1 MTSNIILI
9 LAGLLGYILVF
20 ITLKNS
26 KYNKILNSFLLF
38 IIFISST
45 LKLIAGI
52 GEIYNDIYLKTLYL
66 KINIYITLF
75 LPCFYLYFK
84 YIVRNQKHSNFKDLL
99 HIVFLLFALIERE
112 FLVFDRIVGFK
123 LNYYISQFFAVYSTV
138 YIVIIFLMLK
148 KNVWNKK
155 ATLNFTIIQN
165 NLIKK
170 WTILLFIVIIAFV
183 SRFHIVYNKEY
194 LFLEPSGIDYSLK
207 YLWVTALAWIIL
219 FLIILS
225 NPQILYGYSYLQAEI
240 TKTNSDLKSNNYWNI
255 KSKIKIN
262 NNQEQLLKEK
272 ISSKI
277 EPYLF
282 ELNALLYKNSYFA
295 DPQFSIRDLAQVL
308 NIPNSHL
315 KYIFKYHSK
324 LSFSDYKK
332 ISRIQNSIDLIN
344 NNYLSKNTLES
355 LSKEVGFS
363 SYNPFFTCF
372 KDVVG
377 KSPHQYISSINSQVL
392 KTNQQSDC

>member
-1 MTSNIILI
+1 MTTNIILI

-26 KYNKILNSFLLF
+26 KYNKLLNSFLLF

-52 GEIYNDIYLKTLYL
+52 GEIYNDIYFKTLYL
-66 KINIYITLF
+66 KINIYISLF
-75 LPCFYLYFK
+75 VPFFYLYFK
-84 YIVRNQKHSNFKDLL
+84 YLIKNHKYLIFKDLI
-99 HIVFLLFALIERE
+99 HILFLLSAIIERE
-112 FLVFDRIVGFK
+112 LLLFDRIVGFK
-123 LNYYISQFFAVYSTV
+123 LHYFFSQFFAVYSAA
-138 YIVIIFLMLK
+138 YILMIFLLLK
-148 KNVWNKK
+148 KNVWHKK
-155 ATLNFTIIQN
+155 ATLNFTITQN

-170 WTILLFIVIIAFV
+170 WTILLFIVIIAFNL
-183 SRFHIVYNKEY
+183 RFFFLYYREY

-207 YLWVTALAWIIL
+207 YLWVTALVWIVLFIL
-219 FLIILS
+219 ILS
-225 NPQILYGYSYLQAEI
+225 NPAILYGYSYLQTELS
-240 TKTNSDLKSNNYWNI
+240 KNNSDSISNNYWNI
-255 KSKIKIN
+255 HSKIKIN
-262 NNQEQLLKEK
+262 NNQDQLLKEK

-277 EPYLF
+277 EQYLF
-282 ELNALLYKNSYFA
+282 ELNALLHKNSFFTN
-295 DPQFSIRDLAQVL
+295 PQFSIKDLDQVL
-308 NIPNSHL
+308 NIPISHL

-332 ISRIQNSIDLIN
+332 ISRIQNSLNLIN
-344 NNYLSKNTLES
+344 NNYLAKNTLES

-377 KSPHQYISSINSQVL
+377 KSPHQYISSINSDE
-392 KTNQQSDC
+392 NN